1 MEDRNKKHI
10 ELYTTE
16 TCGACKLIKDYL
28 KNIDEVNI
36 KEYMLSDETRK
47 RFVEVGALSAPTIIF
62 YQNGIEYERREGFLP
77 QGKLMEL
84 YLKSV

>member
-1 MEDRNKKHI
+1 
-10 ELYTTE
+10 
-16 TCGACKLIKDYL
+16 
-28 KNIDEVNI
+28 
-36 KEYMLSDETRK
+36 MLSDETRK